1 MPQTASEGLHAVT
14 LCAEGGIPE
23 EHYSAGLASLLA
35 LLLHN
40 DHEQRPSCKALLKH
54 PYVLKH
60 IEYTMHKVRSPRMTP
75 WHACGKSASGK
86 WFL

>member
-1 MPQTASEGLHAVT
+1 MLSFVDEHRSWFLVLGGLGALLSV
-14 LCAEGGIPE
+14 
-23 EHYSAGLASLLA
+23 ASLLA